1 MSETVRVSTDAFE
14 YIRNN
19 KQGKESDKET
29 VDRLLGINQTETPFS
44 KDQME
49 IIRSICADEAV
60 SQDQLDDRIREII
73 ETEYM

>member
-1 MSETVRVSTDAFE
+1 MSGTIRVSNDALS
-14 YIRNN
+14 YIRDNQ
-19 KQGKESDKET
+19 QGKETDKET

-44 KDQME
+44 KTQME
-49 IIRSICADEAV
+49 IIRSICSDEAV